1 MINVLMRNFLFL
13 GLIIFITAC
22 GKNYKQHGSSKRL
35 GMTKGLTIIR
45 ENNFIKVPENPDL
58 YTNLLPSKTLNAIG
72 RMELGCTVTHIGGNY
87 AITAGHCFSNPYLRE
102 DKASFFVKDVSCNYL
117 SGLPLSAYNVSFGVR
132 GNSLGNVKGNCE
144 RIIIAENGPQLDFA
158 IIKLSKAPV
167 EAIFL
172 KEKSKAI
179 LGNKVTIYSHPSRRA
194 LEWSQDCY
202 LLERRRDGL
211 NRIQYD
217 CDTEGGSS
225 GAAVLDTETLDIV
238 AIHTNGTPDRYYGHN
253 SGQPIQDIIN
263 KLKLELGI

>member
-1 MINVLMRNFLFL
+1 MLNTFKKNYLFL
-13 GLIIFITAC
+13 GLVIFIVGC
-22 GKNYKQHGSSKRL
+22 GKNYKKHDYSKEI
-35 GMTKGLTIIR
+35 GMTNSLTIIR
-45 ENNFIKVPENPDL
+45 ENNLIEVPEDPDL
-58 YTNLLPSKTLNAIG
+58 YASLLPSKVLNAIG
-72 RMELGCTVTHIGGNY
+72 RMELGCTVTHIGGKY
-87 AITAGHCFSNPYLRE
+87 AITAGHCFSNPYLR
-102 DKASFFVKDVSCNYL
+102 DDHSSFFVKDVSCNYL
-117 SGLPLSAYNVSFGVR
+117 SGMPLSSYSVSFGVR

-179 LGNKVTIYSHPSRRA
+179 VGKEVTIYSHPSRRA

-211 NRIQYD
+211 NRMQYD

-238 AIHTNGTPDRYYGHN
+238 AIHTNGTPDRYFGHN
-253 SGQPIQDIIN
+253 SGQPIQDII
-263 KLKLELGI
+263 KELKLELGI

>member
-13 GLIIFITAC
+13 GLIIFMTAC
-22 GKNYKQHGSSKRL
+22 GKNYKQNGSSKQL

-58 YTNLLPSKTLNAIG
+58 YTNLLPSKILNAIG

-87 AITAGHCFSNPYLRE
+87 AITAGHCFSNPYLRD

-132 GNSLGNVKGNCE
+132 GNSLGNVQGECE
-144 RIIIAENGPQLDFA
+144 KIVIAENSSQLDFA
-158 IIKLSKAPV
+158 IIKISQAPL
-167 EAIFL
+167 EKIFL
-172 KEKSKAI
+172 KEKTRAI
-179 LGNKVTIYSHPSRRA
+179 KGMEVTIYSHPSKRA

-202 LLERRRDGL
+202 LLDRRRDGL

-225 GAAVLDTETLDIV
+225 GAAVIDTDTLDIV
-238 AIHTNGTPDRYYGHN
+238 AIHTNGTFNSYYGHN
-253 SGQPIQDIIN
+253 SGQPLQDIIK
-263 KLKLELGI
+263 KLKLELSI